1 MGRNMKLPTLT
12 ARTLQAVFEEN
23 EPNDVR
29 KHLFFDLNG
38 QPISYAIFYNR
49 VQLVSERLRK
59 QGVQKGDLVA
69 ILSENL
75 ANWAIAYFS
84 IALVGAAALPIDL
97 RWDEETIRN
106 ILEKHRVKL
115 AFVSQS
121 AIARLAE
128 LKIEHPKFLVL
139 MENFGLQ
146 TRDERSGSFQEIIG
160 RELEKIKKS
169 VKDFIG
175 RNEEEALPEAIDEDT
190 ICSVLQVS
198 GADGQ
203 KEVRLSHKNVL
214 SVAMAAAR
222 ALDLPETTRLMV
234 LLPLSLPLPTI
245 LGILLPLFAGTQA
258 IFLPEPENEKQLK
271 EWLQTFRPTHI
282 LTDTAFVRRLHQL
295 VVLRTGPQSWLEK
308 TVRFVKGLL
317 KKEKQTDAPIDIS
330 FFKKFYWLICT
341 SEEPVGPAVQRF
353 LLTHS
358 IQHRLLL
365 GTPHTTSLFVTGKA
379 SREFLW
385 LKGNLLPD
393 LQMRIVAAHPEAA
406 FGELWLKGDLIARSV
421 VEEQKLWEGFW
432 ATGFVALPAEEEL
445 KILGRVSD
453 QISGEDDDV
462 VFGALICAALKE
474 TKWVQ
479 EARVFQ
485 NNGAFEAEVTL
496 KEHSESAWRRIQKN
510 LLKQVNAVL
519 PPTVQLA
526 NLHLKTEDRS

>member
-1 MGRNMKLPTLT
+1 MGRNMKLPTLSV
-12 ARTLQAVFEEN
+12 RTLQAVFEEN
-23 EPNDVR
+23 EPEDVK

-115 AFVSQS
+115 AFVSQN
-121 AIARLAE
+121 AIARLTE
-128 LKIEHPKFLVL
+128 LKIEHPRFLLL
-139 MENFGLQ
+139 MENFALQ
-146 TRDERSGSFQEIIG
+146 TRDERSGGFQEIIG

-175 RNEEEALPEAIDEDT
+175 RNEEEILPEEIDEDT
-190 ICSVLQVS
+190 ICSVLQMP
-198 GADGQ
+198 GAEDQ
-203 KEVRLSHKNVL
+203 EEVKLSHRNLL
-214 SVAMAAAR
+214 SVTMAAAR
-222 ALDLPETTRLMV
+222 ALNLPETTRLMV

-245 LGILLPLFAGTQA
+245 LGILMPLFAGTQA
-258 IFLPEPENEKQLK
+258 IFLPEAENEEQLK

-282 LTDTAFVRRLHQL
+282 LTDTAFVRRLYQS
-295 VVLRTGPQSWLEK
+295 VVLKTGPQSWFEK

-317 KKEKQTDAPIDIS
+317 KKEKRTDAPIDIS
-330 FFKKFYWLICT
+330 FFKKFSWLICT
-341 SEEPVGPAVQRF
+341 SEEPVGPGVQRF

-379 SREFLW
+379 SRELLW
-385 LKGNLLPD
+385 LRGNLLPG
-393 LQMRIVAAHPEAA
+393 LQMRVVAAHPEAA
-406 FGELWLKGDLIARSV
+406 FGELWLKGDLVARSV
-421 VEEQKLWEGFW
+421 VENQKLWEGFW

-445 KILGRVSD
+445 KILGRASD
-453 QISGEDDDV
+453 RMSADEDDL

-474 TKWVQ
+474 SKWVQ
-479 EARVFQ
+479 DARVFQ

-496 KEHSESAWRRIQKN
+496 TKQAENARRRVQKS
-510 LLKQVNAVL
+510 LLKQVNAIL
-519 PPTVQLA
+519 PPNAQLT
-526 NLHLKTEDRS
+526 NVWLKTENQA